1 MNFLN
6 GEDHFSSSSLSLSDG
21 TGGFVN
27 GPLINGR
34 REHFLNSI
42 LNLLNRVRRRSS
54 TKEAQ
59 ELKNKFLHMVECIF
73 FRFR

>member
-1 MNFLN
+1 
-6 GEDHFSSSSLSLSDG
+6 
-21 TGGFVN
+21 
-27 GPLINGR
+27 
-34 REHFLNSI
+34 LNSI